1 MTSEQDMTNEGQDGH
16 MNATANPQKKETEW
30 EKTSKKAKSLIM
42 SKQTYEDI
50 LKAGQ
55 NPAKHPGAVSFT
67 PSPRKSKK

>member
-1 MTSEQDMTNEGQDGH
+1 MTSEQDMTSEGQGRH
-16 MNATANPQKKETEW
+16 VYTAVNSRKEDIEST
-30 EKTSKKAKSLIM
+30 KLSKKAKSLNM

-55 NPAKHPGAVSFT
+55 NPAKHLGAVSFT

>member
-1 MTSEQDMTNEGQDGH
+1 MTSEQDMTSEGQGRH
-16 MNATANPQKKETEW
+16 VYTAGNSQKEAIDF
-30 EKTSKKAKSLIM
+30 SKKAKSLIM

>member
-1 MTSEQDMTNEGQDGH
+1 MKSE
-16 MNATANPQKKETEW
+16 KLKE
-30 EKTSKKAKSLIM
+30 KSDFSKKAKSLIM

-55 NPAKHPGAVSFT
+55 NPAKHLGAVSFT